1 MTGGHEARPPEPSD
15 HRGGTD
21 AVPPAPPGARRRPG
35 EPGPPRGIAEWIGRV
50 RAAIAQFVYGMTGH
64 EFARHAVEM
73 RHEMEAVFM
82 VVTFG
87 DLVGVPVLPPVY
99 SLRLL
104 PHVVPEIATW
114 KRSMARRKEFWEK
127 EEYDLHGL

>member
-1 MTGGHEARPPEPSD
+1 MVMRALAERLA
-15 HRGGTD
+15 
-21 AVPPAPPGARRRPG
+21 GAR
-35 EPGPPRGIAEWIGRV
+35 E
-50 RAAIAQFVYGMTGH
+50 AISRFLHGMTGY

-73 RHEMEAVFM
+73 RHELEAVFM

-104 PHVVPEIATW
+104 PYVVPEIAGW
-114 KRSMARRKEFWEK
+114 KRQLARHREFWEK
-127 EEYDLHGL
+127 EEYDLHGV